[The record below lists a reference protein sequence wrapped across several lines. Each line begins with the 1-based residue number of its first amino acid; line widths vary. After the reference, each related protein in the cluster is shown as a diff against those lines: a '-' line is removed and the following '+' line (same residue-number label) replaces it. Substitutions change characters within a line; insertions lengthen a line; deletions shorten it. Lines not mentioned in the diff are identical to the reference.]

1 MLRDLQDEFARALYE
16 EDPESARVVA
26 ARGRLSPL
34 AQLTPAQGLALYRNS
49 VANTLEET
57 LGEIFPVCAQLVGED
72 CFRTVAKRYLRE
84 QPSRHPDLARAGDA
98 WPAFVEA
105 QDFLSGVPYLADVAR
120 LELGLHRAHTAPWP
134 GPQAD
139 PEQMGEAIAASPE
152 NWRLLLTP
160 SAALVASP
168 HPVLTIWE
176 AHQDR
181 SIDRGWTL
189 DPGAAGEQVIVCRS
203 GGEICADLVEASL
216 WPLLLSISA
225 GEPVSAQ
232 LRLGGGLRAAHG
244 PDAPSSLSS
253 GEALPIFTTIRALF
267 DRGWVVGACP
277 I

>member
-1 MLRDLQDEFARALYE
+1 MLRDLQEEFAGALYE
-16 EDPESARVVA
+16 DDPESGRVVA
-26 ARGRLSPL
+26 ARGMLSPL
-34 AQLTPAQGLALYRNS
+34 AQLTPAQGLALYRSS

-72 CFRTVAKRYLRE
+72 CFRTVARLYLRA

-98 WPAFVEA
+98 WPAFVAA

-134 GPQAD
+134 ARQAD
-139 PEQMGEAIAASPE
+139 AESMGEAIAASPE

-160 SAALVASP
+160 SATLVASP

-176 AHQDR
+176 AHQDGR
-181 SIDRGWTL
+181 IDRGWTL

-203 GGEICADLVEASL
+203 GGEICADSVEASL

-225 GEPVSAQ
+225 GEAVSAQ
-232 LRLGGGLRAAHG
+232 LRLAEGLRAAQG
-244 PDAPSSLSS
+244 PDTQSSFNS
-253 GEALPIFTTIRALF
+253 GDGLPIFTTIRALF

-277 I
+277 T